1 MGAGAWD
8 PTDRL
13 EPREGSSSR
22 ATATRRPGVG
32 RLWSQLATVVAAPTA
47 AVATAPVERRR
58 GPGEGW
64 RTRAA
69 RTVRGVSWVLVTMG
83 ARGRFRSWTVSL
95 SRSHRF
101 CTKQSHRHPLHPPKA
116 LTMRPSRNS
125 QAGPPGGDLPRR
137 PARWPRAI
145 HRRHGCVVSC
155 CALLLQTHLP
165 APLPARTLL
174 GIPCAHLDR
183 HDPDL
188 TRHTSRGLHS
198 HSGSP
203 LDTMSARARQHPSK
217 PRRAR

>member
-1 MGAGAWD
+1 MLAGSG
-8 PTDRL
+8 R
-13 EPREGSSSR
+13 SSQR
-22 ATATRRPGVG
+22 WWRRRP
-32 RLWSQLATVVAAPTA
+32 RPWRPRPLND
-47 AVATAPVERRR
+47 
-58 GPGEGW
+58 GEGW

-101 CTKQSHRHPLHPPKA
+101 CTKQSHHHPLHPPKA

-145 HRRHGCVVSC
+145 HRRYGCVVSC